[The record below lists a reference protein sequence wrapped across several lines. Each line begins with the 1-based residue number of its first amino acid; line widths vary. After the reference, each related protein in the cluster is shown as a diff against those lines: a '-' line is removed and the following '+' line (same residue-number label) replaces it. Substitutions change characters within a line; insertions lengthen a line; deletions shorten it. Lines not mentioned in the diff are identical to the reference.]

1 MAYGLALLLVT
12 SIHLFHLFYSYHD
25 LMVAKYGCKREK
37 SREAR
42 RRSTE
47 EQKPMQ
53 EMERAV
59 GVDLFLEAQRQWAKD
74 SSHCLII
81 LHKMFLHVES
91 QGQKEAEQVVCQ
103 GY

>member
-59 GVDLFLEAQRQWAKD
+59 GVDLFLESPKTMGQRQF
-74 SSHCLII
+74 SSPH
-81 LHKMFLHVES
+81 HTV
-91 QGQKEAEQVVCQ
+91 
-103 GY
+103 